1 MKRLLLPLLA
11 ALALP
16 PAVNAEV
23 TYLECSLDGSLG
35 DIEVTLN
42 EGEREVTYMYDNGNS
57 WTNPASFT
65 KKAIV
70 FGDRSEFFGRSLT
83 IDRTNRN
90 IFVQFTIGGDITDEQ
105 KGKCKKAEKT
115 KTLF

>member
-42 EGEREVTYMYDNGNS
+42 EGKVTYMYDNGNS

-70 FGDRSEFFGRSLT
+70 FGDRSEFFGKSFT
-83 IDRTNRN
+83 IDRTNGN
-90 IFVQFTIGGDITDEQ
+90 IFVQFTIGGDITNEQ
-105 KGKCKKAEKT
+105 KGKCKAEKT